1 MADADL
7 RYTSTTT
14 PTGKS
19 LFVLNLSAE
28 ASLTKGFRY
37 IKELLMQHHNF
48 YLNNCWGLLTN
59 EKIDVYTVKTYAFMI
74 EQSQVDSAKA
84 LLNWEEG
91 IGSWR

>member
-1 MADADL
+1 GGTITFIKQYEERSEWKTESPIDRGVADSDL

-28 ASLTKGFRY
+28 ASLTNGFRY

-48 YLNNCWGLLTN
+48 YLNKCWGLLT
-59 EKIDVYTVKTYAFMI
+59 K
-74 EQSQVDSAKA
+74 
-84 LLNWEEG
+84 
-91 IGSWR
+91 